1 MRALLFIKFASVAQL
16 VEQRLHTAFV
26 NSSSLFIGTT
36 FCIIHSACYYE
47 ELPSLRAHNSQRYIV
62 SSNNWLV
69 RWNLTPE
76 MSVQVW
82 PR

>member
-1 MRALLFIKFASVAQL
+1 MRALLFIKYVSIAQL
-16 VEQRLHTAFV
+16 VEQYLHTV
-26 NSSSLFIGTT
+26 WGSDSSSLTDT
-36 FCIIHSACYYE
+36 IHVTLLRSIE
-47 ELPSLRAHNSQRYIV
+47 ELPSLRAHNTQRFIV